1 MNPNVGGHLHSAN
14 RWHVLAVDDEPL
26 NLEIIREYLDD
37 PHLDVDLAPNAERAW
52 QRLDNGQVNYNLA
65 IVDRMMPGMSGI
77 ELLRRMKADKRFQ
90 HIPVILQTAATSPED
105 VREGI
110 EAGAYY
116 YLTKPYQPG
125 ALTAIVRAALAD
137 VADQNATARR
147 AAEHVETLMLLD
159 AAEFRF
165 ATLED
170 VSRVAG
176 MLASLCPDPDAAS
189 VGLTELMI
197 NAIEHGNLGISYE
210 EKSRLKRDDI
220 WESEI
225 ARRQALPEHR
235 QKRARVAVRRAGT
248 EIQFTITDE
257 GDGFDAQRYLDFDP
271 ERACDLNGRGIAM
284 ARTFTFQRIEY
295 LGRGNQVVAAVGLGG

>member
-1 MNPNVGGHLHSAN
+1 MNLSASGHSMPSS
-14 RWHVLAVDDEPL
+14 RWQVLAVDDEPL

-37 PHLDVDLAPNAERAW
+37 PHIDVDLAPNAERAW
-52 QRLDNGQVNYNLA
+52 QRLDGGQINYSLA

-77 ELLRRMKADKRFQ
+77 ELLRRMKADKRFR
-90 HIPVILQTAATSPED
+90 HIPVILQTAATSPEE

-116 YLTKPYQPG
+116 YLTKPYQPA

-137 VADQNATARR
+137 VADQAATARR
-147 AAEHVETLMLLD
+147 ATDRAETLGLLD

-176 MLASLCPDPDAAS
+176 MLASLCPDSDAAS

-197 NAIEHGNLGISYE
+197 NAIEHGNLGITYE
-210 EKSRLKRDDI
+210 EKSQLKRTDT

-235 QKRARVAVRRAGT
+235 HKRARVAMQRT
-248 EIQFTITDE
+248 TDEIVFTISDE
-257 GDGFDAQRYLDFDP
+257 GAGFDAARYLDFDP
-271 ERACDLNGRGIAM
+271 ARACDLNGRGIAM
-284 ARTFTFQRIEY
+284 ARAFSFQRIEY
-295 LGRGNQVVAAVGLGG
+295 RGCGNQVVAAIVV

>member
-1 MNPNVGGHLHSAN
+1 MNPSASGHLHPAN
-14 RWHVLAVDDEPL
+14 HWHVLAVDDEPL

-37 PHLDVDLAPNAERAW
+37 PHLDIDLAPNAERAW
-52 QRLDNGQVNYNLA
+52 QRLDAGQTKYNLA

-90 HIPVILQTAATSPED
+90 HIPVILQTAATSPEE

-116 YLTKPYQPG
+116 YLTKPYQPA

-137 VADQNATARR
+137 VADQAATARR
-147 AAEHVETLMLLD
+147 ATDHVETLRLLD

-165 ATLED
+165 ATLDD

-197 NAIEHGNLGISYE
+197 NAIEHGNLGISYD
-210 EKSRLKRDDI
+210 EKSRLKREDI

-225 ARRQALPEHR
+225 ARRQALPEHSH
-235 QKRARVAVRRAGT
+235 KRARVAVRRSAA
-248 EIQFTITDE
+248 EILFTVTDE
-257 GDGFDAQRYLDFDP
+257 GRGFDARRYLDFDP
-271 ERACDLNGRGIAM
+271 ARACDLNGRGIAM
-284 ARTFTFQRIEY
+284 ARAFTFQRVEY
-295 LGRGNQVVAAVGLGG
+295 VGCGNQVVAAVDLGG